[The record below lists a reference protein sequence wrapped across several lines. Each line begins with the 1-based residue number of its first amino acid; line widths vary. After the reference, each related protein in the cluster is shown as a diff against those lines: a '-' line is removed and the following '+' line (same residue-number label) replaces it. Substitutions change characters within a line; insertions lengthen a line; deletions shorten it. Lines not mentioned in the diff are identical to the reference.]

1 MLRLVESVERTH
13 DVLDYPPPLL
23 PDRLG
28 LPSES
33 YVATLASDEVSTRR
47 ELYDVNVIDSE
58 LPEHESFGL
67 MQCDDNSVIDCTNT
81 CPPSERE
88 ENIMNDFNIDNC
100 GLYASSSIM
109 STVRPITADSKSGV
123 SFLIE
128 LLLHNYTS
136 GITASPNHPKYH
148 KS

>member
-109 STVRPITADSKSGV
+109 RLKSGV

-136 GITASPNHPKYH
+136 GITASPLLLSYLSISIRLYKR
-148 KS
+148 